1 MCQIVVFTVF
11 VTALNWSNS
20 LVSRHAYHVK
30 LSEEAVAAMGAL
42 MARTG
47 MTWSQT
53 MNYALVNTAHGH
65 DGYYAQMA
73 AFQSAIAAAAAMKV
87 GQMMQRTPED
97 VIAFS
102 DFVVFL
108 ANKIHGP
115 IPEAPA
121 HLKHRAAHEPIAK
134 AFFDALASYY
144 GPSK

>member
-1 MCQIVVFTVF
+1 MPGPRGYHVRLNPQTEN
-11 VTALNWSNS
+11 ALN
-20 LVSRHAYHVK
+20 
-30 LSEEAVAAMGAL
+30 AL

-47 MTWSQT
+47 MNWSQAI
-53 MNYALVNTAHGH
+53 NFSIINTAHGH